1 MRSKWPAHIII
12 ISILL
17 SVIRS
22 YGHCQLLSES
32 LTLSSALITDLQEK
46 LKVATPEEQSS
57 IYSRL
62 YRVYSAEIEV
72 NCHNNK
78 GEEALKILHTMS
90 SLASPPLP
98 IPRSCYMMLFSY
110 YSLVDQAEHA
120 AVKDKLLEMCC
131 WWMVIIRV
139 TVCESSGCNKEEV
152 FNHYILAL
160 MKVHWFVW

>member
-1 MRSKWPAHIII
+1 MRSQRSVDIIS

-32 LTLSSALITDLQEK
+32 LTLSSSLITDLQEK
-46 LKVATPEEQSS
+46 LKTATPEEQSS

-62 YRVYSAEIEV
+62 YRIYSAEIEV

-78 GEEALKILHTMS
+78 GEDALSILHTMG
-90 SLASPPLP
+90 SLASPPIP

-120 AVKDKLLEMCC
+120 GVKDKLLEMCY
-131 WWMVIIRV
+131 W
-139 TVCESSGCNKEEV
+139 
-152 FNHYILAL
+152 
-160 MKVHWFVW
+160 